1 MAKFVVTGHYCQDVE
16 TKRAPYRQA
25 HLAGLAQQ
33 KAQGILVTIGPTQDL
48 TRFFAIYEAESAQP
62 VQALIEQDPYWQN
75 GIWTDYEVI
84 PWIQAI

>member
-1 MAKFVVTGHYCQDVE
+1 MAKFIVTGHYCDEVA
-16 TKRAPYRQA
+16 TKRAPYREA

-33 KAQGILVTIGPTQDL
+33 KAQGVLVTIGPTQDL
-48 TRFFAIYEAESAQP
+48 RRFFGIYEAADATQ
-62 VQALIEQDPYWQN
+62 VQTLIEQDPYWQN